1 MDVAS
6 TLKILGCPSVTCVAR
21 EELAEFPASEK
32 EFTSTQALGVS
43 IIDGF
48 TPVAVNGN
56 KVTFHHVRHSGRTDA
71 GSGKYYSGRGTAR
84 ATEYFCGDKSAA

>member
-1 MDVAS
+1 MIFYSAPVRPTAIFSVPRSALIIGGGDVAMDVAS

-21 EELAEFPASEK
+21 EELAQFPASEK

-48 TPVAVNGN
+48 YGLSP
-56 KVTFHHVRHSGRTDA
+56 
-71 GSGKYYSGRGTAR
+71 
-84 ATEYFCGDKSAA
+84 SAEIK